1 MSRLITEMLKEEI
14 KKVLAVDFPEV
25 VDEKEITVEP
35 TRDKSH
41 GDFATNLAFILSRKV
56 KKPSRELA
64 TSLQLSLSRNLQNF
78 ARVEVAGGGFIN
90 FFLEDEILLS
100 FIQEVEGEGEDFGA
114 VNLGKGKKT
123 QVEFV
128 SVNPTG
134 PLHVGHGKCAAFGD
148 SLARILKKAG
158 FQVEKEYYVNDT
170 GRQIDLLGVSL
181 EARFRQL
188 LGEKVEVPEEGYQGE
203 YLIPI
208 AEELLREKGSGVLDL
223 PPTDR
228 SEVFQKFAVQKI
240 LDNICRDLADF
251 RVHFDVWF
259 RESSLYQK
267 KEAEEI
273 LSLLK
278 ERGYVYNKDGA
289 LWLRTTDWG
298 DDKDR
303 VLVRE
308 NGLPTYFASDIA
320 YHWNKWKRGFQLV
333 IDIWGADHHGYIPR
347 MHAAMC
353 ALGLPEDFLEIFI
366 VQFVTLLRGGQPERM
381 STRQGEF
388 VPLRQLIDEVGVD
401 VARYYF
407 LMRDPAT
414 HLEFD
419 IEEAKKQS
427 MDNPVYYVQ
436 YAHARISSLFK
447 EAEKRGFTS
456 FPLTHTLSEFP
467 TEEEREIVKKIAY
480 FPETV
485 KRSALLRQP
494 YLICNYLQDL
504 CGDFH
509 SFYNLYRI
517 IDEDNIELT
526 SFRLSLCRAVQIVLK
541 NAFQLLG
548 ISAPDTM

>member
-1 MSRLITEMLKEEI
+1 MSRLITEMLKEEM
-14 KKVLAVDFPEV
+14 KKVLAVDFPGV
-25 VDEKEITVEP
+25 VEEKEISIES
-35 TRDKSH
+35 TRDRNH

-56 KKPSRELA
+56 KKSPRELA
-64 TSLQLSLSRNLQNF
+64 TKLQASLAQNLGNF
-78 ARVEVAGGGFIN
+78 ARVEVAGGGFVN
-90 FFLEDEILLS
+90 FFLQDEVLLS
-100 FIQEVEGEGEDFGA
+100 FISEVVEEGEDFGA
-114 VNLGKGKKT
+114 VDLGKGKKT

-148 SLARILKKAG
+148 SLSRILKKAG
-158 FQVEKEYYVNDT
+158 FQVEKEYYVNDA
-170 GRQIDLLGVSL
+170 GRQIDLLGASL
-181 EARFRQL
+181 EARFRQI
-188 LGEKVEVPEEGYQGE
+188 LGEKAEIPEDGYQGD
-203 YLIPI
+203 YLISM
-208 AEELLREKGSGVLDL
+208 AEKLLQEKGREILDL
-223 PPTDR
+223 PPAER
-228 SEVFQKFAVQKI
+228 LKVFRTFAVQEI
-240 LDNICRDLADF
+240 LNDIRQDLDDF

-267 KEAEEI
+267 GEVEEI

-278 ERGYVYNKDGA
+278 ERGYTYTKGSA

-347 MHAAMC
+347 MYAAMQ
-353 ALGLPEDFLEIFI
+353 ALGLPQDFLEMFI

-388 VPLRQLIDEVGVD
+388 VPLRQLLDEVGAD

-436 YAHARISSLFK
+436 YAHARVSSLFK
-447 EAEKRGFTS
+447 EAEKRGFTPLS
-456 FPLTHTLSEFP
+456 QIGAWSDFPS
-467 TEEEREIVKKIAY
+467 EEEREIVKKIAY

-517 IDEDNIELT
+517 IDENNPELT
-526 SFRLSLCRAVQIVLK
+526 SFRLNLCRVVQIVLK

-548 ISAPDTM
+548 ISAPDNM